1 MDPKSAYL
9 KGQIETSSPAQQVVM
24 LYDGLIRFCN
34 EAKNHLSGEDG
45 DQLEAGAKAVKRAT
59 DILTELN
66 STLKHEVFPELC
78 TQLSNLYLFF
88 TEQLSKSVREN
99 SAKPI
104 QDILPMIENLRD
116 SWQKAEDQFQATNK
130 GE

>member
-34 EAKNHLSGEDG
+34 EAKSHLSGDNG

-66 STLKHEVFPELC
+66 SSLKHDIFPELC

-88 TEQLSKSVREN
+88 TEQLSKSVRDN

-104 QDILPMIENLRD
+104 QEILPMIENLRD
-116 SWQKAEDQFQATNK
+116 SWQKAEDQFQSTNK
-130 GE
+130 GT

>member
-24 LYDGLIRFCN
+24 LYDGLIRFCL
-34 EAKNHLSGEDG
+34 EAKAHLSGENG
-45 DQLEAGAKAVKRAT
+45 DQLEAGAQAVKRAT

-66 STLKHEVFPELC
+66 SALKHEVFPELC

-104 QDILPMIENLRD
+104 QDILPMIENLRE
-116 SWQKAEDQFQATNK
+116 SWQKAEDEFQASNK

>member
-9 KGQIETSSPAQQVVM
+9 QGQIETSSPSQQVVM

-34 EAKNHLSGEDG
+34 EAKQSLSGENG
-45 DQLEAGAKAVKRAT
+45 DQLEAGAQSVKRAT

-66 STLKHEVFPELC
+66 SALRHDVFPELC
-78 TQLSNLYLFF
+78 TQLSGLYLFF
-88 TEQLSKSVREN
+88 TEQLSKAVREN

-104 QDILPMIENLRD
+104 QEILPMIENLRD
-116 SWQKAEDQFQATNK
+116 SWKQAEEKFQESNK